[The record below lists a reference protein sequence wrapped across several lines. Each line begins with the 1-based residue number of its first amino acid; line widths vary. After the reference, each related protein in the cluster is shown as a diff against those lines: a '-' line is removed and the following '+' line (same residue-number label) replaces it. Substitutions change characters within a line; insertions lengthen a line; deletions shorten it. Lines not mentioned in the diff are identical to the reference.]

1 MELFEKTSKNK
12 LRFETVRG
20 TVSTEDLWDIP
31 LKAKDNFDL
40 DTIAISIEKK
50 IKESEELTFVGA
62 TSSSSV
68 NEFKLDILKHIIK
81 IKIEENELKKE
92 KFEKKKKEKK
102 LLEILS
108 RKKDQAL
115 ENKSVEELEA
125 ELNNLKN
132 V

>member
-1 MELFEKTSKNK
+1 MELFEKASKNK

-40 DTIAISIEKK
+40 DTIAISIAKK

-81 IKIEENELKKE
+81 IKIEENELKKVTL
-92 KFEKKKKEKK
+92 EKKEKEKK

-115 ENKSVEELEA
+115 ENKSVEELET
-125 ELNNLKN
+125 ELNNLQN